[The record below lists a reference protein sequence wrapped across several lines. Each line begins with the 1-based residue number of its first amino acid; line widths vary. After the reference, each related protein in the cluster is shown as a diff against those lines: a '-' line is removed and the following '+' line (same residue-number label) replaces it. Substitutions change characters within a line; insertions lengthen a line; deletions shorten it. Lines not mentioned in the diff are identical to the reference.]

1 MVDYIKQFH
10 KAVQNLNNNIY
21 FAGIIMIILN
31 IGAKFITIELSPT
44 QEAFVR
50 NNIGRQL
57 LLFSIVWM
65 GTKNIYVSLTL
76 TAAFIILSDFLLN
89 ENSNFCILPEEWI
102 IIKSSLD
109 RNGDGQVS
117 NAELEHAISIL
128 TRAKSSLIKK

>member
-1 MVDYIKQFH
+1 MANYVKQFH
-10 KAVQNLNNNIY
+10 NAVHKLNNNIY

-57 LLFSIVWM
+57 LIFSIVWM

-76 TAAFIILSDFLLN
+76 TATFIILSDFLLN
-89 ENSNFCILPEEWI
+89 EHSNFCILPKKWI
-102 IIKSSLD
+102 IIKNNLD
-109 RNGDGQVS
+109 RNGDGRIS
-117 NAELEHAISIL
+117 DAELEHAISIL
-128 TRAKSSLIKK
+128 KRAKSV

>member
-1 MVDYIKQFH
+1 MADYIKQFH
-10 KAVQNLNNNIY
+10 KAVYNLNNNIY

-76 TAAFIILSDFLLN
+76 TAVFIILSDFLLN

-102 IIKSSLD
+102 TIKDNLD
-109 RNGDGQVS
+109 RNGDGRVS
-117 NAELEHAISIL
+117 DAELEYAISIL
-128 TRAKSSLIKK
+128 RRSKREFRQN

>member
-1 MVDYIKQFH
+1 
-10 KAVQNLNNNIY
+10 
-21 FAGIIMIILN
+21 MIILN

-76 TAAFIILSDFLLN
+76 TAVFIILSDFLLN

-102 IIKSSLD
+102 TIKDSLD
-109 RNGDGQVS
+109 RNGDGRVS
-117 NAELEHAISIL
+117 DAELEHAISIL
-128 TRAKSSLIKK
+128 RRAKNSITN

>member
-1 MVDYIKQFH
+1 MADYVKQFH
-10 KAVQNLNNNIY
+10 KAVHNLNNNIY

-44 QEAFVR
+44 QEAFIR

-76 TAAFIILSDFLLN
+76 TAVFIILSDFLLN

-102 IIKSSLD
+102 TIKDSLD
-109 RNGDGQVS
+109 RNGDDRVS

-128 TRAKSSLIKK
+128 RRAKREIR

>member
-1 MVDYIKQFH
+1 MADYVKQFH
-10 KAVQNLNNNIY
+10 KGVQNLNNNIY

-57 LLFSIVWM
+57 LIFSIVWM

-76 TAAFIILSDFLLN
+76 TAVFIILSDFLLN
-89 ENSNFCILPEEWI
+89 EHSNFCILPQEWI
-102 IIKSSLD
+102 TIKDSLD

-117 NAELEHAISIL
+117 NAELDHAISIL
-128 TRAKSSLIKK
+128 KRAKAS

>member
-1 MVDYIKQFH
+1 MVGYIKLFH
-10 KAVQNLNNNIY
+10 NIIDNLNNNIY

-57 LLFSIVWM
+57 LIFSIVWM

-76 TAAFIILSDFLLN
+76 TAVFIILSDFLLN
-89 ENSNFCILPEEWI
+89 EHSNFCILPQEWI
-102 IIKSSLD
+102 TIKDNLD
-109 RNGDGQVS
+109 RNGDGRVS
-117 NAELEHAISIL
+117 DTELEHAINIL
-128 TRAKSSLIKK
+128 KRAKNR

>member
-10 KAVQNLNNNIY
+10 KAVHNLNNNIY

-44 QEAFVR
+44 QEAFIR

-76 TAAFIILSDFLLN
+76 TAVFIILSDFLFN
-89 ENSNFCILPEEWI
+89 EHSNFCILPEEWI
-102 IIKSSLD
+102 IIKDSLD
-109 RNGDGQVS
+109 RNGDGRVS
-117 NAELEHAISIL
+117 DAELDHAINIL
-128 TRAKSSLIKK
+128 RRAKRGLG